1 MIYPLEMFVAL
12 LDKFNLSFL
21 LSEVSILFTELRTS
35 SWDALSLTG
44 FIKMKNIYLSS
55 RNLNKSNFD
64 SPQHSVE
71 RLDQIGIKIRDDPA
85 PLIKGAVRRKI
96 VHERKRVPI
105 WSIAIII
112 LFSIVFISS
121 NSSAKDKTPPQHKV
135 PPPPTGSVD
144 QKQID
149 ETVKKGVDYLMKKKF
164 GRGTK
169 TIELIVLTLIHAGVD
184 LKDPILK
191 NWIDMMINEPLAATY
206 NVALKAMVLEL
217 IDREKYQEQIAECAQ
232 ALVNYQALNGQWS
245 YDATYKK
252 GKDEHPVPTGT
263 PKIIEVITDG
273 TGDIKK
279 KVTPP
284 TKGFEVKR
292 NNNQRPND
300 GDNSNTHYALLGLR
314 AAARCGIT
322 IPQETWK
329 NAADFLV
336 KDQLPDGGWSYSSK
350 RDVMNNPSSYGS
362 MTVAGVV
369 SLTIA
374 KCYLKE
380 DYKNDPT
387 IQKGLDWLAK
397 NITFSTNPGAL
408 FFDMPDWWQYYYIYG
423 LERVGAILDTEKIGD
438 CTWYQSGAVY
448 LVKNQQKGGTW
459 NQGADDRF
467 SEMMVDTCFAILFLK
482 RATPTLKRVTTG
494 TDGTEQPT
502 EETPKDNK

>member
-1 MIYPLEMFVAL
+1 
-12 LDKFNLSFL
+12 
-21 LSEVSILFTELRTS
+21 
-35 SWDALSLTG
+35 
-44 FIKMKNIYLSS
+44 MKKIYLSMVRQAHHLAQS
-55 RNLNKSNFD
+55 RAC
-64 SPQHSVE
+64 
-71 RLDQIGIKIRDDPA
+71 RG
-85 PLIKGAVRRKI
+85 
-96 VHERKRVPI
+96 
-105 WSIAIII
+105 IAIII
-112 LFSIVFISS
+112 LFSAVFISY

-149 ETVKKGVDYLMKKKF
+149 DAVKKGVDYLMKKKF
-164 GRGTK
+164 GRGTR
-169 TIELIVLTLIHAGVD
+169 TIEVVILTLIHAGVETD
-184 LKDPILK
+184 NPILK
-191 NWIDMMINEPLAATY
+191 GWIDLMVNEPLAVTY
-206 NVALKAMVLEL
+206 NVALKAMALEL

-232 ALVNYQALNGQWS
+232 AIVNYQALNGQWS

-252 GKDEHPVPTGT
+252 GKDEHPVLTGT
-263 PKIIEVITDG
+263 PEIIEVITDG
-273 TGDIKK
+273 TSTIKK

-284 TKGFEVKR
+284 TKGFELKR
-292 NNNQRPND
+292 SNKQRPNE

-329 NAADFLV
+329 DAADFLV

-350 RDVMNNPSSYGS
+350 RAVMNSPASYGS

-380 DYKNDPT
+380 DYKNDPA

-397 NITFSTNPGAL
+397 NITFNTNPGAL
-408 FFDMPDWWQYYYIYG
+408 FFNMPNWWQYYYIYG
-423 LERVGAILDTEKIGD
+423 LERVGAILDIEKIGD
-438 CTWYQSGAVY
+438 CNWYQSGAVY
-448 LVKNQQKGGTW
+448 LVKNQQKDGFW

-467 SEMMVDTCFAILFLK
+467 SEMMIDTCFAILFLK

-494 TDGTEQPT
+494 TEQPP
-502 EETPKDNK
+502 EKKPEDKK